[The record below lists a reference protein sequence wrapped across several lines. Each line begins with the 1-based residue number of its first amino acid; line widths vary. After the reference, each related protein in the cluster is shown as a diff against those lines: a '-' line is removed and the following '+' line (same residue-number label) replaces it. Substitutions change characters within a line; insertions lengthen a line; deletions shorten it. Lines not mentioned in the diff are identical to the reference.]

1 MEKIYDAIIIGAR
14 CAGSPTAMLLARKGY
29 RVLLVDKAEFPSDT
43 ISTHI
48 IFAKGLTL
56 LMKWGLL
63 ESVEATNC
71 TAIRKLVIDFGPFT
85 LEGKPELPPGIQAIL
100 APRRYQLDP
109 ILVHAAIAS
118 GVEFRENCRVE
129 EILMSDDQVTGIR
142 CRTKG
147 GSAVTEKARIVIGA
161 DGRNSILAKAVQAD
175 KYDIRPTFT
184 CWYYTYWSGIDEED
198 LVQYLRPYRAFALI
212 PTNDNLVCLPVAWP
226 ANELHE
232 YRSDIEGNY
241 LKTIALNP
249 ELAEKLHHA
258 KREDGF
264 TGMSDLP
271 NFFRKPYGPGWA
283 LVGDA
288 GYHKDPIT
296 GQGISDAFFCAEIL
310 AEALDSG
317 FSGRENPEHAL
328 ARYQQLR
335 DEEVRPMFELTCDWA
350 TLGPPPPHME
360 QLFASLYGNQ
370 KQTDRFLSVL
380 AGTES
385 VPSFFS
391 PENIQAI
398 TGGMKV

>member
-48 IFAKGLTL
+48 IFAKGLTQ
-56 LMKWGLL
+56 LMNWGLL
-63 ESVEATNC
+63 DSVAGTNC
-71 TAIRKLVIDFGPFT
+71 TEISKMAIDLGPIT
-85 LEGKPELPPGIQAIL
+85 LEGKPELPPGIQSII
-100 APRRYQLDP
+100 APRRYLLDP
-109 ILVHAAIAS
+109 ILVNAAIES

-129 EILMSDDQVTGIR
+129 EILMNDNQVTGIR

-161 DGRNSILAKAVQAD
+161 DGRNSILAKAVKAE
-175 KYDIRPTFT
+175 KYDSRPPLT
-184 CWYYTYWSGIDEED
+184 CWYYTYWSGIDEEG
-198 LVQYLRPYRAFALI
+198 LMQYLRLYRAFATI

-241 LKTIALNP
+241 LKTIELCP
-249 ELAEKLHHA
+249 ELAEKVHRG

-264 TGMSDLP
+264 TAMSDLP
-271 NFFRKPYGPGWA
+271 NFFRRSYGPGWA

-296 GQGISDAFFCAEIL
+296 GQGISDAFFCAETL

-317 FSGRENPEHAL
+317 FSGRENLEQAL
-328 ARYQQLR
+328 SRYEQLR
-335 DEEVRPMFELTCDWA
+335 DEEVRPMFELTCEWA
-350 TLGPPPPHME
+350 TLGPPPPQME
-360 QLFASLYGNQ
+360 QLFSSLYGNQ
-370 KQTDRFLSVL
+370 KQTDRFMGVL

-385 VPSFFS
+385 VPSYFS
-391 PENIQAI
+391 PENLQAI
-398 TGGMKV
+398 TGGIQA